1 MYAYVIFYRNS
12 LIPSFKRDSVII
24 RMTYWLAL
32 WIVGN
37 QVRISSLPLLL
48 QAQIISLNFLKGV
61 FITFPLALLISLK
74 LKIYIPK
81 YLLGSYYTNLKTPL
95 IIRPSISYYQDFS
108 NGPPRAV
115 ITPSFRSFRDS
126 SILAY
131 SLQVIKV
138 IKILSSFIAV
148 IN

>member
-1 MYAYVIFYRNS
+1 MYAYIISYRNS
-12 LIPSFKRDSVII
+12 LILSFKRDGVIARI
-24 RMTYWLAL
+24 TCQLAL
-32 WIVGN
+32 QIVSN

-61 FITFPLALLISLK
+61 FITFPLTLLTSLK
-74 LKIYIPK
+74 LKIRIPK

-95 IIRPSISYYQDFS
+95 AIRLLISYYQDFL
-108 NGPPRAV
+108 NRPPRAV

-138 IKILSSFIAV
+138 IKILSSSIAA